1 MNFTESIKKAR
12 ERGMSDD
19 QILEAIK
26 KQNPHKEEF
35 FNKEKERGLTSTNIL
50 DNIVSEEREV
60 KIPEKPLIKENP
72 VPPGIKEHIPPKPS
86 EETKLWM
93 RIFITLVLISVAA
106 TSITMFYR
114 AFFVPKLKPIN
125 PEIIVH
131 EIQIPRATPPSIK
144 LYPEKDSIYR
154 FAVTANEEYI
164 LYLKK
169 IIRDN
174 KDGELIRVI
183 IDDQK
188 NGAKNIRSSNLE
200 DFFAVFQIEFPENL
214 FSKIEKDFNLFVYT
228 KEVTGRV
235 AFAVK
240 FDKAV
245 RDDVEWTIM
254 RPWEETMVNDFRFF
268 FAEWDQQISS
278 VGEFSTTT
286 HKGDM
291 PVSFS
296 IRYKEGS
303 GDAGI
308 YYTIA
313 EDRLLFATSLESIK
327 NIIERYYY
335 LKR

>member
-26 KQNPHKEEF
+26 KQNPHKEDF
-35 FNKEKERGLTSTNIL
+35 FSKEKDRGLTSTDIL
-50 DNIVSEEREV
+50 NNIVNEEA
-60 KIPEKPLIKENP
+60 KIPEKPPLVQEPPISPEIKER
-72 VPPGIKEHIPPKPS
+72 VPPKPS

-93 RIFITLVLISVAA
+93 RIFITLVLISITA
-106 TSITMFYR
+106 TSVTMFYR
-114 AFFVPKLKPIN
+114 AFFVPKLKPID

-131 EIQIPRATPPSIK
+131 EVQIPRATPPSIR

-154 FAVTANEEYI
+154 FAITTNEEYI

-169 IIRDN
+169 IVRDN
-174 KDGELIRVI
+174 KDGELIRII

-188 NGAKNIRSSNLE
+188 DGVKNIRSSNLE
-200 DFFAVFQIEFPENL
+200 DFFTIFQIKSPENL

-228 KEVTGRV
+228 KEVTGKI

-245 RDDVEWTIM
+245 RDDVEWTLM
-254 RPWEETMVNDFRFF
+254 RPWEETMVDDFRFF

-303 GDAGI
+303 GDTGI
-308 YYTIA
+308 YYAIA

-335 LKR
+335 LDR

>member
-50 DNIVSEEREV
+50 DNIVSEERDV
-60 KIPEKPLIKENP
+60 KIPEKPPIKEDP
-72 VPPGIKEHIPPKPS
+72 VPPEIKGHVPPKPS

-93 RIFITLVLISVAA
+93 RIFITLVLITVAA

-200 DFFAVFQIEFPENL
+200 DFFTVFQIEFPENL

-254 RPWEETMVNDFRFF
+254 RPWEETMVDDFRFF